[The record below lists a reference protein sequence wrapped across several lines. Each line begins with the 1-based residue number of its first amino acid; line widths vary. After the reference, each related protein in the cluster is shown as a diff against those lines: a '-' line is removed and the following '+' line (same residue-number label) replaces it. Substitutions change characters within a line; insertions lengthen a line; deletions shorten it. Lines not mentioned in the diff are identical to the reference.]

1 MANSELSCTKLSF
14 ILNEYKVKENVNSP
28 TALKVIC
35 HSVFSI
41 STTHNLN
48 TTFALTVWIWA
59 ETQHVIIYQINSF
72 FKTNMMER
80 GTLIRRYFVLAY
92 ISVMRKVYMFC
103 SLKIVTLFDKH
114 WQLLSYEGKKKKKPQ
129 QKPQTAAAAAVAAF
143 VSLPAVLPSSQ
154 PSWCPRAESQLLPT
168 PGGCGVVSP
177 FSAAWGSSQHEVGQA
192 NKKASAA
199 FLLVGGL
206 NSCWKAGDAV
216 GWRQGML
223 CCLNFGGV
231 PAASRCRAG
240 AGSGD
245 GRWGLG
251 ASSGLWRC
259 RVLSKP
265 ELSFYL
271 FSPRFR

>member
-114 WQLLSYEGKKKKKPQ
+114 WQLLSYEGKKKKTPTKKTKTIWIENSVKIILTIVLQ
-129 QKPQTAAAAAVAAF
+129 LKYNSSTHKGHF
-143 VSLPAVLPSSQ
+143 TLLESCEGSLII
-154 PSWCPRAESQLLPT
+154 
-168 PGGCGVVSP
+168 
-177 FSAAWGSSQHEVGQA
+177 
-192 NKKASAA
+192 NKNNTYI
-199 FLLVGGL
+199 F
-206 NSCWKAGDAV
+206 
-216 GWRQGML
+216 QML
-223 CCLNFGGV
+223 FHFKL
-231 PAASRCRAG
+231 AII
-240 AGSGD
+240 
-245 GRWGLG
+245 
-251 ASSGLWRC
+251 SSG
-259 RVLSKP
+259 
-265 ELSFYL
+265 ELINQATQNRWICSF
-271 FSPRFR
+271 FSCSTNTL

>member
-103 SLKIVTLFDKH
+103 SLKIVTLTNIGN
-114 WQLLSYEGKKKKKPQ
+114 SSAMREKK
-129 QKPQTAAAAAVAAF
+129 
-143 VSLPAVLPSSQ
+143 
-154 PSWCPRAESQLLPT
+154 
-168 PGGCGVVSP
+168 
-177 FSAAWGSSQHEVGQA
+177 
-192 NKKASAA
+192 NKKTKTIWIENSVKIILTIVLQLKYNSSTHKGH
-199 FLLVGGL
+199 FTLLEFCEGSL
-206 NSCWKAGDAV
+206 IINKNNTYIF
-216 GWRQGML
+216 QML
-223 CCLNFGGV
+223 FHFKLTII
-231 PAASRCRAG
+231 
-240 AGSGD
+240 
-245 GRWGLG
+245 
-251 ASSGLWRC
+251 SSGEIINQATQNRWIC
-259 RVLSKP
+259 
-265 ELSFYL
+265 SF
-271 FSPRFR
+271 FSCSTNTL